1 MDMKKILQALDG
13 AAAKPVEGAND
24 MKKFVSII
32 QEGANPHKVSLPVQ
46 MAMQHYQ
53 APVVQKPAR
62 EPVIGKFFKQVE
74 DEIVQ
79 EKAERRQLIN
89 QYASVIAERVMMKEG
104 VDLSES
110 TSIGSTLKAII
121 NDIGEPITSVYD
133 TMKAM
138 AKKYVHDHGE
148 LKGFAIVGAGVGGRW
163 IHSHYINRLQNELYD
178 LCKYNPRQTASLQ
191 QFLRGVEVKGQIEL
205 KRSFSSISSE
215 LPEILAEIG
224 DALKVPQLSKNAMRW
239 AQNRNNYQAY
249 LDRLEMGNDEP
260 QAKAPKS
267 NPIGQQNSQAETL
280 INHILNNIPKHL
292 AGDIRNKVARS
303 ANKLQTLQQELAQH
317 GIQLNEAKLAELS
330 SEKLAQ
336 YKKAAGAQ
344 ASAADKAGDY
354 EKGNKRFKGIVKA
367 TIKQGDN
374 DAKKNE
380 DFNPNMGPNPG
391 FAPGPGGPGL
401 QSNVAEDNQPDVVAL
416 DIPLLIRLF
425 EYAREDAKTDMD
437 LHDVAERLIAMS
449 ETGQALSMA
458 DYDKI
463 VGAEQSVD
471 EGRTIKPKKKTNPCW
486 DGYQQ
491 LGMKAKG
498 GKQVPN
504 CVKK

>member
-74 DEIVQ
+74 DEIIQ

-104 VDLSES
+104 KGD
-110 TSIGSTLKAII
+110 
-121 NDIGEPITSVYD
+121 
-133 TMKAM
+133 
-138 AKKYVHDHGE
+138 YVPPKEADYG
-148 LKGFAIVGAGVGGRW
+148 
-163 IHSHYINRLQNELYD
+163 
-178 LCKYNPRQTASLQ
+178 
-191 QFLRGVEVKGQIEL
+191 
-205 KRSFSSISSE
+205 
-215 LPEILAEIG
+215 PE
-224 DALKVPQLSKNAMRW
+224 
-239 AQNRNNYQAY
+239 YQAMVK
-249 LDRLEMGNDEP
+249 RVG
-260 QAKAPKS
+260 QKAKA
-267 NPIGQQNSQAETL
+267 QQ
-280 INHILNNIPKHL
+280 
-292 AGDIRNKVARS
+292 
-303 ANKLQTLQQELAQH
+303 QTKQQK
-317 GIQLNEAKLAELS
+317 N
-330 SEKLAQ
+330 
-336 YKKAAGAQ
+336 
-344 ASAADKAGDY
+344 
-354 EKGNKRFKGIVKA
+354 
-367 TIKQGDN
+367 
-374 DAKKNE
+374 NE
-380 DFNPNMGPNPG
+380 DFNPNVSPNPG

-449 ETGQALSMA
+449 ETGQTLSMA

-463 VGAEQSVD
+463 VGAEESVA
-471 EGRTIKPKKKTNPCW
+471 EGKKIKPKKKTNPCW